1 MRTVVFMLG
10 LIVYPLA
17 VHGLVWLGAPW
28 IAVVG
33 LIVTSLI
40 SLAVLAF
47 AQGANRHYSW
57 LALYA
62 LLATIGAVN
71 VLTGSV
77 YALFLPPVFVHLGLM
92 LFFGTSLRRGQT
104 PFIARLMRL
113 EGQRDLSRP
122 LQGYARRLTWI
133 WTVYFGAVAV
143 VSLLLAWLAPLEVW
157 SLFINVWNF
166 VFVGVLLAVQYLY
179 RWVRF
184 GRAGMLPPWRLMW
197 RLAGMSLSD
206 RAHPFY
212 GGARK

>member
-1 MRTVVFMLG
+1 MLG

-17 VHGLVWLGAPW
+17 VHGLVWLGVPW
-28 IAVVG
+28 IAVAG
-33 LIVTSLI
+33 LIVTSLV
-40 SLAVLAF
+40 SLTVLVF
-47 AQGANRHYSW
+47 AQSANRRYSW

-62 LLATIGAVN
+62 LLTMLGAAN

-92 LFFGTSLRRGQT
+92 LFFGASLRRGQA
-104 PFIARLMRL
+104 PFIERLMRI
-113 EGQRDLSRP
+113 ECKCDLSRP

-133 WTVYFGAVAV
+133 WTGYFGAVAV

-157 SLFINVWNF
+157 SLFTNVLNF
-166 VFVGVLLAVQYLY
+166 IFIGVMLAVQYLY

-184 GRAGMLPPWRLMW
+184 GRAGMLPPWRLMR

-206 RAHPFY
+206 SAHPFY
-212 GGARK
+212 GGVRK